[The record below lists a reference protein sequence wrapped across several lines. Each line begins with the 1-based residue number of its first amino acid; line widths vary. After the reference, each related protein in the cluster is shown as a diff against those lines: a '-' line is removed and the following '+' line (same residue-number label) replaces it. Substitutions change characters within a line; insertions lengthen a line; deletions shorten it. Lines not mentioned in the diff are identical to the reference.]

1 MRITRWSTQPLGSL
15 PVRPAAAVVPI
26 AVGDYLC
33 SERELYRVEQIG
45 SEHAVIEECRTGE
58 LIDTRIA
65 DLSSLGRVNRS

>member
-1 MRITRWSTQPLGSL
+1 MT
-15 PVRPAAAVVPI
+15 PI

-65 DLSSLGRVNRS
+65 DLRSLGRVNRS